1 MFSLGRKWK
10 INPPAVTGTI
20 EWHIHVDQLI
30 CIILKTE
37 DYNSQSWM
45 SKTDR
50 KICPKDGYF
59 IWHHKACQRMTKG
72 DPEGQI
78 FLSTNQTNDP

>member
-1 MFSLGRKWK
+1 M
-10 INPPAVTGTI
+10 TGTI

-30 CIILKTE
+30 GIILKTE

-50 KICPKDGYF
+50 KICPKDG
-59 IWHHKACQRMTKG
+59 HLASQGCQRMTKG
-72 DPEGQI
+72 DPEGD
-78 FLSTNQTNDP
+78 FLSTHQTNDP